1 MTAMIKR
8 VTLMRNSIW
17 WLLAKVKA
25 DSRIRLFLSV
35 QTTGDVSSL
44 RPLSVRNNNT
54 LPIIPSNPNRVM
66 GNQWLA
72 PTINI
77 ISYIYRIS
85 QTIFFITAVLLFEF
99 IPKLRAINRNI
110 KSRIYDVFF
119 FVSEFF
125 TLFYYFYIISSYFF
139 NIFRVL
145 RVCRIQFSI

>member
-1 MTAMIKR
+1 
-8 VTLMRNSIW
+8 MRNSIW

>member
-1 MTAMIKR
+1 
-8 VTLMRNSIW
+8 MRNSIW

-77 ISYIYRIS
+77 ISYIYRRS

>member
-1 MTAMIKR
+1 
-8 VTLMRNSIW
+8 MRNSIW

-25 DSRIRLFLSV
+25 DSRTRLFLSV

-77 ISYIYRIS
+77 ISYIYRRS
-85 QTIFFITAVLLFEF
+85 QTIFFITAVLLF
-99 IPKLRAINRNI
+99 
-110 KSRIYDVFF
+110 
-119 FVSEFF
+119 
-125 TLFYYFYIISSYFF
+125 
-139 NIFRVL
+139 
-145 RVCRIQFSI
+145 